1 MAATKKTAKA
11 AEAEVKAVAAP
22 AEEKKT
28 AAKKPAAK
36 KAAAPKA
43 AAEKKAPAK
52 KTAAAEKKAPA
63 RKTAAKKAAA
73 TVYVQYL
80 GAELT
85 TEAIVAKAIADSGIA
100 SAKKVDVY
108 VKPEENKVYYVIDGK
123 EGSFF
128 LV

>member
-1 MAATKKTAKA
+1 MAATKKTEKA

-22 AEEKKT
+22 AEEKK
-28 AAKKPAAK
+28 
-36 KAAAPKA
+36 AAA
-43 AAEKKAPAK
+43 
-52 KTAAAEKKAPA
+52 KKAPA
-63 RKTAAKKAAA
+63 RKAAPKKAAA

-85 TEAIVAKAIADSGIA
+85 TEALIEKAVADSGIA
-100 SAKKVDVY
+100 SAKKIDVY

>member
-1 MAATKKTAKA
+1 MAATKKTEKA

-36 KAAAPKA
+36 KAAAPK
-43 AAEKKAPAK
+43 
-52 KTAAAEKKAPA
+52 
-63 RKTAAKKAAA
+63 KAAA

-80 GAELT
+80 GAEIT
-85 TEAIVAKAIADSGIA
+85 TEALVEKAVADSGIA
-100 SAKKVDVY
+100 SAKKIDVY

>member
-1 MAATKKTAKA
+1 MAATKKTEKA

-36 KAAAPKA
+36 KAAAPK
-43 AAEKKAPAK
+43 
-52 KTAAAEKKAPA
+52 
-63 RKTAAKKAAA
+63 KAAA

-80 GAELT
+80 GAEIT
-85 TEAIVAKAIADSGIA
+85 TEALVEKAVVDSGIA
-100 SAKKVDVY
+100 SAKKIDVY

>member
-1 MAATKKTAKA
+1 MA
-11 AEAEVKAVAAP
+11 
-22 AEEKKT
+22 EKKT
-28 AAKKPAAK
+28 TKKAAAPKADEAKKATAK
-36 KAAAPKA
+36 KAAAPKKA
-43 AAEKKAPAK
+43 AAEKKAPAEK
-52 KTAAAEKKAPA
+52 KTPA
-63 RKTAAKKAAA
+63 RKAAPKKAAA

-80 GAELT
+80 GAEIT
-85 TEAIVAKAIADSGIA
+85 TEALVEKAVADSGIA